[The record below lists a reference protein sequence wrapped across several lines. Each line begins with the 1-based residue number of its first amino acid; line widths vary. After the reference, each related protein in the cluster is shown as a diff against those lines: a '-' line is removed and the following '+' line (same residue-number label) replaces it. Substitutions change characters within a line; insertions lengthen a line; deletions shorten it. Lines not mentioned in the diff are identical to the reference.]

1 MAGLLGVISGPG
13 LPSLVSP
20 CPTVTGMTP
29 VGTVRLAAPT
39 LCSVRTGTGVAEQV
53 LSLLALPG
61 VSEAVDQARTA
72 CTELRWHQALRRRIP
87 EAAAESRV
95 RGATATA
102 LLEGSEPA
110 GSQGTVTLVRDIMR
124 GAVDWPEGPDPVER
138 VLKSAVQ
145 VTAATET
152 LGTAALSSPA
162 QLLARLHVAATADLL
177 PAEQV
182 GRPRQPGESCT
193 EFGDLGE
200 APPAEQLPERLDLMY
215 DLLGTLRS
223 GGSTVVVA
231 SLVHAELVTARP
243 FVSGNGLVA
252 RAVERVVHR
261 AGGLD
266 PTGVAVPELGHARK
280 VGADYRGALTAY
292 GQGGVEGVR
301 LWLLQCCEAAVT
313 GAEAGA
319 VIADA
324 VLAGRL
330 T

>member
-1 MAGLLGVISGPG
+1 M
-13 LPSLVSP
+13 
-20 CPTVTGMTP
+20 
-29 VGTVRLAAPT
+29 
-39 LCSVRTGTGVAEQV
+39 AEQV

-61 VSEAVDQARTA
+61 VADAVEEARTA

-102 LLEGSEPA
+102 LLEGSEPS

-124 GAVDWPEGPDPVER
+124 GAVAWPEDLDPVER

-145 VTAATET
+145 VTAATESI
-152 LGTAALSSPA
+152 GTGAMSSPA

-182 GRPRQPGESCT
+182 GRPRRPGETST

-200 APPAEQLPERLDLMY
+200 PVPAERLPQRLTQVY
-215 DLLGTLRS
+215 DLLGTLRA
-223 GGSTVVVA
+223 GGSALVVA
-231 SLVHAELVTARP
+231 ALVHAELVTVRP
-243 FVSGNGLVA
+243 FVTGNGLVA
-252 RAVERVVHR
+252 RALERVVHR
-261 AGGLD
+261 TGGLD
-266 PTGVAVPELGHARK
+266 PTGVAVPELGHAQK

-292 GQGGVEGVR
+292 GQGGAEGVR
-301 LWLLQCCEAAVT
+301 LWLLQSAEAAVT
-313 GAEAGA
+313 GARAGTA
-319 VIADA
+319 IADS